1 MTPDMA
7 VSSGWNQGR
16 NIKNFSLP
24 KLLWNL
30 WRLVNL
36 NILNSFRFIRIAKK
50 QEVKGWSSWPSGQ
63 GGCLKW
69 RLRLKRMSF
78 TRHCTAVTLSEFTT
92 SCLFLKNG
100 SFLSLYAQYLRRRKP
115 LMCTCCGIRW
125 HRDMYSRKGTL
136 SLRVFSIFGVWRV
149 PKNEFASLV
158 FEELMKRFE
167 SPWLKPVQT
176 CLFCQTCLV
185 RTTAYWFVDVWS
197 LYYNLWQSIKNEI
210 TQEDLD
216 TVYLMMHL
224 S

>member
-1 MTPDMA
+1 MELLA
-7 VSSGWNQGR
+7 LRSGWMFEVASNWG
-16 NIKNFSLP
+16 
-24 KLLWNL
+24 WNECL
-30 WRLVNL
+30 SRDIALQWLCQSSRPLVC
-36 NILNSFRFIRIAKK
+36 
-50 QEVKGWSSWPSGQ
+50 SWKMVPS
-63 GGCLKW
+63 CP
-69 RLRLKRMSF
+69 
-78 TRHCTAVTLSEFTT
+78 
-92 SCLFLKNG
+92 
-100 SFLSLYAQYLRRRKP
+100 YAQYLRRRKP
-115 LMCTCCGIRW
+115 MCTCCGIRW

-136 SLRVFSIFGVWRV
+136 SLRAFSIFGVWRV